1 MEPDELPR
9 TTVSRERA
17 AEMLGVSVRTV
28 DRHIPAGTPGRYAYK
43 DHPGQSTQI
52 EIELVKALMPAPGG
66 DPLVSDPE

>member
-1 MEPDELPR
+1 MKSDEPR
-9 TTVSRERA
+9 KTTVSRERA

-43 DHPGQSTQI
+43 DFPGRGT
-52 EIELVKALMPAPGG
+52 EIELALVEALLPTPGG